1 MSHWVIA
8 PVLLPA
14 FAAMICVLC
23 GERLRLQRAIAL
35 ASSMALVLIASVLL
49 AGAMDGGWQ
58 VYRLGDWPAPFGI
71 VLVLDRLSALMLLL
85 TALVVLAA
93 CASAAQGEDA
103 RGAHFHALL
112 LFQTMGVNG
121 AFLTGDLFNLFVF
134 FEVLLI
140 SSYGLLTHGGG
151 EQRLRS
157 GVHYVVINLT
167 GSALF
172 LIAVS
177 LLYGVTGTLN
187 LADLAERA
195 ATLPESDAA
204 LVRAAGL
211 LLFGVFAIKAAAFP
225 LYFWLP
231 AAYSAAAAPVAAAFA
246 IMTKVGIYAIIRV
259 SETGFGDG
267 AGVAANLAGDWLLPV
282 GVVTLVL
289 GSIGALAALHLR
301 GLLAYLTVASVGT
314 LLIAAGLSGEAALAA
329 GLYYMMHST
338 LTMAALFLIAGL
350 IADSRGDVADQ
361 LKTGG
366 VTPPALLG
374 VVFLIAAMAAA
385 SLPPLPGFIG
395 KALLLDAAL
404 GQGGM
409 VWVWVVVLVSGL
421 LALIT
426 LARAGSLFFWKTL
439 KNAPQPAPRPAPAR
453 VVRAVPAIGLIAAI
467 VLLSVFAGPVTRY
480 ADATAAQLND
490 VAGYRA
496 AVLDGGA
503 K

>member
-1 MSHWVIA
+1 MNHWVIA

-14 FAAMICVLC
+14 FAAMACVLAA
-23 GERLRLQRAIAL
+23 GRLGLQRVIAL
-35 ASSMALVLIASVLL
+35 AASVALVLLAAALL
-49 AGAMDGGWQ
+49 AAAAEGGWQ

-85 TALVVLAA
+85 NALVVLAA

-103 RGAHFHALL
+103 RGSHFHALL

-140 SSYGLLTHGGG
+140 ASYGLLTHGGG
-151 EQRLRS
+151 ERRLRA
-157 GVHYVVINLT
+157 GMHYVVINLT

-172 LIAVS
+172 LVAVS

-187 LADLAERA
+187 LADLAGRA
-195 ATLPESDAA
+195 AALPQGDAA
-204 LVRAAGL
+204 LLRAAGL

-259 SETGFGDG
+259 SETGFGAG
-267 AGVAANLAGDWLLPV
+267 AGVAANLAGDWLLPA
-282 GVVTLVL
+282 GLLTLVL
-289 GSIGALAALHLR
+289 GALGALAAPHLR

-314 LLIAAGLSGEAALAA
+314 LLIAAGLSGKAALAA
-329 GLYYMMHST
+329 GLYYMAHST

-350 IADSRGDVADQ
+350 IAGSRGEVADR
-361 LKTGG
+361 LKPGG
-366 VTPPALLG
+366 AAPPALLG
-374 VVFLIAAMAAA
+374 LLFLVAAMAVAG
-385 SLPPLPGFIG
+385 LPPLPGFIG
-395 KALLLDAAL
+395 KALLLDAAI
-404 GQGGM
+404 GRDGM
-409 VWVWVVVLVSGL
+409 AWVWALVLVGGL
-421 LALIT
+421 LAVIA
-426 LARAGSLFFWKTL
+426 LARAGSLFFWKTV
-439 KNAPQPAPRPAPAR
+439 KEAPPLAPATPA
-453 VVRAVPAIGLIAAI
+453 RALPAAALIGVA
-467 VLLSVFAGPVTRY
+467 VLLSVFAGPVMRY
-480 ADATAAQLND
+480 ADATAIQLGD

-496 AVLDGGA
+496 AVLYGGA
-503 K
+503 P

>member
-1 MSHWVIA
+1 MSHWVVA

-14 FAAMICVLC
+14 FAAMACVLC
-23 GERLRLQRAIAL
+23 GGRLQLQRVIAL
-35 ASSMALVLIASVLL
+35 ASSVTLVLIAAVLL
-49 AGAMDGGWQ
+49 AGATDGGWQ

-71 VLVLDRLSALMLLL
+71 VLVLDRLSAMMLLL

-93 CASAAQGEDA
+93 CASATQGEDA
-103 RGAHFHALL
+103 RGGHFHALL

-151 EQRLRS
+151 EQRLRA

-187 LADLAERA
+187 LADLAGRA
-195 ATLPESDAA
+195 AMLPESDAA
-204 LVRAAGL
+204 LLRAAGL

-231 AAYSAAAAPVAAAFA
+231 AAYSAASAPVAAVFA
-246 IMTKVGIYAIIRV
+246 IMTKVGVYAIIRV
-259 SETGFGDG
+259 SEIGFGDA
-267 AGVAANLAGDWLLPV
+267 AGVAANLAMDWLLPA
-282 GVVTLVL
+282 GLVTLVL
-289 GSIGALAALHLR
+289 GAIGALAAMHLR
-301 GLLAYLTVASVGT
+301 GLVAYLTVASVGT
-314 LLIAAGLSGEAALAA
+314 LLIAAGLPGEAALAA
-329 GLYYMMHST
+329 GLYYMVHST

-350 IADSRGDVADQ
+350 IAGSRGDVADR

-366 VTPPALLG
+366 ARPPALLG
-374 VVFLIAAMAAA
+374 ALFLVAAMAAA
-385 SLPPLPGFIG
+385 GLPPLPGFIG
-395 KALLLDAAL
+395 KALLLDVAI

-409 VWVWVVVLVSGL
+409 VWIWAVVLGSGL

-439 KNAPQPAPRPAPAR
+439 RDSPPPAPHPAPAQM
-453 VVRAVPAIGLIAAI
+453 VRAVPAIALIAAMM
-467 VLLSVFAGPVTRY
+467 LLSVFAGPVMRY
-480 ADATAAQLND
+480 VDATAAQLKD
-490 VAGYRA
+490 VAGYSS
-496 AVLDGGA
+496 AVLDGGG

>member
-1 MSHWVIA
+1 MIA

-14 FAAMICVLC
+14 FAAMACVLA
-23 GERLRLQRAIAL
+23 GGRLGLQRVIAL
-35 ASSMALVLIASVLL
+35 TSSVALVLLAAALL
-49 AGAMDGGWQ
+49 AAAADGGWQ

-93 CASAAQGEDA
+93 CASALQGTDA
-103 RGAHFHALL
+103 RGSHFHALL

-140 SSYGLLTHGGG
+140 ASYGLLTHGGG
-151 EQRLRS
+151 ALRLRA
-157 GVHYVVINLT
+157 GMHYVVINLT

-187 LADLAERA
+187 LADLSQRA

-204 LVRAAGL
+204 LLRAAGL

-231 AAYSAAAAPVAAAFA
+231 SAYSAAAAPVAAAFA

-259 SETGFGDG
+259 SEIGFGDG
-267 AGVAANLAGDWLLPV
+267 AGLAANLAQDWLLPA
-282 GVVTLVL
+282 GLATLAL
-289 GSIGALAALHLR
+289 GAIGALAATHLR

-314 LLIAAGLSGEAALAA
+314 LLVAAGLASAAALAA
-329 GLYYMMHST
+329 GLYYMVHST
-338 LTMAALFLIAGL
+338 LTVAALFLVAEL
-350 IADSRGDVADQ
+350 IARSRGEAADR
-361 LKTGG
+361 LKPGG
-366 VTPPALLG
+366 VTPPTLQGLL
-374 VVFLIAAMAAA
+374 FLVGAVAVAG
-385 SLPPLPGFIG
+385 LPPLPGFLG
-395 KALLLDAAL
+395 KVLLLDAAI
-404 GQGGM
+404 GRDGM
-409 VWVWVVVLVSGL
+409 AWVWAVVLASGL
-421 LALIT
+421 IAVIA
-426 LARAGSLFFWKTL
+426 LARAGSLFFWKTRRDM
-439 KNAPQPAPRPAPAR
+439 PQPGAASALQALPAVA
-453 VVRAVPAIGLIAAI
+453 LIAL
-467 VLLSVFAGPVTRY
+467 VLLLSVFAGPAKRY
-480 ADATAAQLND
+480 ADATVAQLAN

-503 K
+503 Q